1 MAKVIYKGLAKKDDP
16 IYTGKYVVSSFKKK
30 IINKKEKKM
39 GKVIKSTIIT
49 KENIHLHPEYQ
60 NGNTSILFGANLVKR
75 RKKKAE
81 SNQTEKLTEQEKIAI
96 FKNRYWEVWNE

>member
-1 MAKVIYKGLAKKDDP
+1 
-16 IYTGKYVVSSFKKK
+16 
-30 IINKKEKKM
+30 M
-39 GKVIKSTIIT
+39 GRVIKSTVYT

-75 RKKKAE
+75 RKKKVE
-81 SNQTEKLTEQEKIAI
+81 PNDLEKLTEQEKLAI